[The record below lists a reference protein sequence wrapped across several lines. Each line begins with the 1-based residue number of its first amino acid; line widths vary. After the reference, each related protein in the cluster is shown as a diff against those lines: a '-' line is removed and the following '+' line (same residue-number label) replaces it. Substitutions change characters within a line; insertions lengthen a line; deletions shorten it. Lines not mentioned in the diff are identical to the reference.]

1 MSAAKIL
8 AVDDEPDFEQLIRQ
22 RFRRQIRAGEYEF
35 QFARDGAE
43 ALRLIAA
50 DPGIELVLSDINM
63 PVMDGLTLL
72 ARLSSDLRA
81 VIVSAYGDM
90 SNIRI
95 AMNRGAFDFVTKPI
109 DLADL
114 ELTIRKT
121 LDEIARLREIRRQ
134 RDEAQR
140 MRNNLARY
148 FSPNVVELL
157 AGQDEPLGPVRRQ
170 DVAVLFADI
179 VGFTALA
186 ETMTPEAVMETLRVF
201 HGRMSREVFACGGTL
216 EKFIGDAMLATF
228 GVPHPSDRDAGNALQ
243 AAGSMLAALDRWND
257 ERRSAGA
264 AEIRM
269 GIGVNYGPVVLGDL
283 GGEHGMAFTVI
294 GDTVNASS
302 RLQDLTRVL
311 DTPLV
316 AGDALVQAV
325 ATHEGAA
332 AMLQRLRPA
341 GERQLRGRVSAIK
354 VWTLAPE
361 GAAHCD
367 PSPSPVAAEGV
378 IGKP

>member
-43 ALRLIAA
+43 ALRVIAA

-148 FSPNVVELL
+148 FSPNIVELL

-243 AAGSMLAALDRWND
+243 AAESMLAALDRWND

-332 AMLQRLRPA
+332 PMLQRLRPA
-341 GERQLRGRVSAIK
+341 GERQLRGRVGSIK

-361 GAAHCD
+361 GAANCG
-367 PSPSPVAAEGV
+367 PSPVAEEGV
-378 IGKP
+378 IAKP